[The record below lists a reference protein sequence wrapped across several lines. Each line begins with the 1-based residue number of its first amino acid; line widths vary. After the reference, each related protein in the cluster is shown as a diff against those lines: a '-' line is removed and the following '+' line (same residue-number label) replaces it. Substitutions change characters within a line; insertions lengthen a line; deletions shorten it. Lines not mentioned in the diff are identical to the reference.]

1 MHDPTE
7 VDGRDARP
15 PRSSGLTLVGLLV
28 GAVMVTMVVGQL
40 TDPGPPP
47 HPPSSTVGGT
57 ASDLA
62 TAQEPPKP
70 IGVESIRE
78 CPVHLGGLVLG
89 DHLRIPGSA
98 LERWDCDALNGPW
111 SVVIRATG
119 GHFGVHSAV
128 VTFPVDLVGSGVP
141 STRPE
146 GGVWNPGSQKLIW
159 PLGSSHAQIV
169 GDLGQATLENLA
181 ARVTTAGREPH
192 FSALAGFAAA
202 AAAAIPYRSLV
213 MHEMRYSTDD
223 LGKAGKRGG
232 GLIYTGVTS
241 GASFETLAFE
251 SHAKPAGLV
260 RGKPAVF
267 SDVPSGDGALAWES
281 APGEVTYIGTE
292 GMDIPAGMATPAD
305 AIKIL
310 RSLADKGRVLTPGQ
324 CETKDR
330 VRVAAP

>member
-28 GAVMVTMVVGQL
+28 GAVMITMVVGQL

-78 CPVHLGGLVLG
+78 CPVHLGGLILG
-89 DHLRIPGSA
+89 DHLRI
-98 LERWDCDALNGPW
+98 
-111 SVVIRATG
+111 
-119 GHFGVHSAV
+119 
-128 VTFPVDLVGSGVP
+128 
-141 STRPE
+141 
-146 GGVWNPGSQKLIW
+146 PGSQKLIW

-169 GDLGQATLENLA
+169 GD
-181 ARVTTAGREPH
+181 
-192 FSALAGFAAA
+192 
-202 AAAAIPYRSLV
+202 
-213 MHEMRYSTDD
+213 
-223 LGKAGKRGG
+223 
-232 GLIYTGVTS
+232 TS

-251 SHAKPAGLV
+251 AHAKPAGLV
-260 RGKPAVF
+260 RGKPAIF

-281 APGEVTYIGTE
+281 GPGEVTYIGT
-292 GMDIPAGMATPAD
+292 
-305 AIKIL
+305 
-310 RSLADKGRVLTPGQ
+310 
-324 CETKDR
+324 
-330 VRVAAP
+330 

>member
-1 MHDPTE
+1 
-7 VDGRDARP
+7 
-15 PRSSGLTLVGLLV
+15 
-28 GAVMVTMVVGQL
+28 
-40 TDPGPPP
+40 
-47 HPPSSTVGGT
+47 
-57 ASDLA
+57 
-62 TAQEPPKP
+62 
-70 IGVESIRE
+70 
-78 CPVHLGGLVLG
+78 VHLGGLILG

-169 GDLGQATLENLA
+169 GD
-181 ARVTTAGREPH
+181 
-192 FSALAGFAAA
+192 
-202 AAAAIPYRSLV
+202 
-213 MHEMRYSTDD
+213 
-223 LGKAGKRGG
+223 
-232 GLIYTGVTS
+232 TS

-260 RGKPAVF
+260 RGKPAIF

-281 APGEVTYIGTE
+281 GPGEVTYIGTE

-310 RSLADKGRVLTPGQ
+310 RSLADKGRLLTPRQ
-324 CETKDR
+324 WETKDR
-330 VRVAAP
+330 VRVAGP